1 MQVTLPRQEHHIQD
15 LLHTKT
21 NHSRLH
27 CIFAKLTDI
36 TMLLF
41 ELEVNFNN
49 NMKQT
54 ISKDLKL
61 FGMSFAHLLLSDLSM
76 CDTFFPL
83 AACTCIS
90 TNKKECILGK
100 PNMRKNPN
108 TNVHAEQGF
117 QWDSYLLNK
126 LLKKKENIITLCWPF
141 HTLITIMYHTK
152 HTEWQKRFWWWVI
165 YHNVTLVYTK
175 VFKVAPAEPFLYL
188 RADKCSNLQLLDDS
202 RQRFHN
208 Y

>member
-36 TMLLF
+36 TMLLL

-90 TNKKECILGK
+90 TNKECILGK
-100 PNMRKNPN
+100 PNMRKNP
-108 TNVHAEQGF
+108 TQMCT
-117 QWDSYLLNK
+117 LNK
-126 LLKKKENIITLCWPF
+126 VFSGTVICWITCSRRKKISLPCVDHFIHSSQLCITPNIQSDKRDFGGESSITKLPLFIPRFLK
-141 HTLITIMYHTK
+141 
-152 HTEWQKRFWWWVI
+152 
-165 YHNVTLVYTK
+165 
-175 VFKVAPAEPFLYL
+175 
-188 RADKCSNLQLLDDS
+188 
-202 RQRFHN
+202 
-208 Y
+208 